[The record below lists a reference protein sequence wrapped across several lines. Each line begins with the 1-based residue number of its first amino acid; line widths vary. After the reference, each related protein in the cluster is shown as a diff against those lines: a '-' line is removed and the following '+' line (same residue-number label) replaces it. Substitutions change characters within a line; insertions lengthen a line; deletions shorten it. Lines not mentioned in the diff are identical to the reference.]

1 MDINF
6 HKISPIINFVL
17 AVACLSHISINAY
30 NILYP
35 EIPSLKVY
43 ERELR
48 NIDFPVSFK
57 LCVKEIYNK
66 TKRYKDYGYKDNW
79 KFFFGQSNIRRGHV
93 GWNGDFKNGTSV
105 HVKGTFLYHSKI
117 ISEFN

>member
-43 ERELR
+43 EKKLG
-48 NIDFPVSFK
+48 NIDFPVSFT
-57 LCVKEIYNK
+57 ERF
-66 TKRYKDYGYKDNW
+66 TM
-79 KFFFGQSNIRRGHV
+79 
-93 GWNGDFKNGTSV
+93 
-105 HVKGTFLYHSKI
+105 
-117 ISEFN
+117 

>member
-17 AVACLSHISINAY
+17 AIACLSHISINAY

-43 ERELR
+43 EKKLG
-48 NIDFPVSFK
+48 NIDFPVSFT
-57 LCVKEIYNK
+57 LCVREIYNV
-66 TKRYKDYGYKDNW
+66 TKRYEDYGYSDDW
-79 KFFFGQSNIRRGHV
+79 GFFLGKSDIKGGYV
-93 GWNGDFKNGTSV
+93 GWNGDLENGSLV
-105 HVKGTFLYHSKI
+105 HVKGTLL
-117 ISEFN
+117 